1 VVRET
6 KKYYTFLIYS
16 VVVIL
21 MNVAAM
27 TLFFRMDLTA
37 NRVYSLSE
45 ASRAVVK
52 DLQEPLTVK
61 VFFSR
66 NLPAPYNSIERYLR
80 DLLEEYS
87 ISGKRR
93 FNYQFH
99 NVSAENN
106 SVSARNQESAH
117 AYGIQPVQIQNIEQD
132 EVKFQQAYMGMALLH
147 GDVVESIP
155 AITSTEGLE
164 YLITSTIRKMSNKM
178 SALLR
183 LKEPVSVK
191 LYLSSSLSTVG
202 PYMNITGLAQL
213 PDQMEEEINRLN
225 RKNYGK
231 LVFLHID
238 PDENPEAER
247 EAEERRVLRLNWQD
261 FRDRRGQSIPA
272 GRGYAGIIVEHGGR
286 AEMIRLIEVMRLPLF
301 GTQYQL
307 IDLKD
312 LEQVIDKSVEALI
325 SVSEEIGYVADH
337 GTPSL
342 GPSLS
347 LMGGDQDSSLTSLN
361 TLLSETYSVRPVNLK
376 EEGIPDGLSFLMIA
390 GPREYFSEYE
400 LYQIDQFLM
409 KGKSLA
415 IFLDSFNEV
424 ALPGQ
429 PSMMGQ
435 ERRSFHVPLNTGLEK
450 LLSHYGLEVRHSIVL
465 DENSYR
471 QRVPLA
477 FGGGERKIYF
487 APIIKNEMI
496 NREVG
501 YLNNIKGLVMLQA
514 SPVFIDD
521 EVIKNNNLK
530 ATRLFSSSPKSW
542 EMKERIELNPLL
554 LIPPDNDEDFKSFP
568 LAYGVEGKF
577 QSYFSDRPVPVVKR
591 DEEAG
596 QVGEGEDSP
605 EEAGLD
611 MSEVAAGETTIKQ
624 GKPGRIFLIGTSE
637 ILKDNVIDREGQ
649 NPNAQFIMN
658 VIDYLNG
665 REEIAVLRSK
675 VQKFNPL
682 REVSPAVRTTVKSAS
697 IAGLP
702 ALVIF
707 TGLIVWMRRA
717 ARKRLIRR
725 IFSR

>member
-1 VVRET
+1 VGKGT
-6 KKYYTFLIYS
+6 KKYYTFLIYLI
-16 VVVIL
+16 VVIL
-21 MNVAAM
+21 LNVAGM
-27 TLFFRMDLTA
+27 TLFFRMDLTS
-37 NRVYSLSE
+37 NSVYSLSE
-45 ASRAVVK
+45 ASKAVVK
-52 DLQEPLTVK
+52 DLPEPLTVK

-66 NLPAPYNSIERYLR
+66 NLPAPYNNMERYLR
-80 DLLEEYS
+80 DLLEEYL

-99 NVSAENN
+99 NVSAEND
-106 SVSARNQESAH
+106 SVSARNQELART
-117 AYGIQPVQIQNIEQD
+117 YGIQPVQIQNIEQD

-147 GDVVESIP
+147 GDVVQSIP

-213 PDQMEEEINRLN
+213 PDQIEEEINRLN
-225 RKNYGK
+225 RKHYGK
-231 LVFLHID
+231 LAFIHID
-238 PDENPEAER
+238 PDANPEAER
-247 EAEERRVLRLNWQD
+247 EAEERMVLRLNWQD

-286 AEMIRLIEVMRLPLF
+286 AEMIRLIEVIRLPLF

-307 IDLKD
+307 IDLND
-312 LEQVIDKSVEALI
+312 LEQAIDKSVEALI
-325 SVSEEIGYVADH
+325 GVNEEIGYIADH

-342 GPSLS
+342 RPSLS
-347 LMGGDQDSSLTSLN
+347 FAGGDQGSSLTSLN

-376 EEGIPDGLSFLMIA
+376 EGGIPDGLSFLMIA
-390 GPREYFSEYE
+390 GPRENFSEYE

-424 ALPGQ
+424 VLPGQ
-429 PSMMGQ
+429 QGMMGQ
-435 ERRSFHVPLNTGLEK
+435 AQRSYHVPLNTGLEK
-450 LLSHYGLEVRHSIVL
+450 LLSHYGLEVHHSIVL

-477 FGGGERKIYF
+477 FGGGERRIYF

-496 NREVG
+496 NREAV
-501 YLNNIKGLVMLQA
+501 YLNNIKGLVMLKA
-514 SPVFIDD
+514 SPVAVDD
-521 EVIKNNNLK
+521 EVIRSNNLK
-530 ATRLFSSSPKSW
+530 ATRLFSSSPRSW
-542 EMKERIELNPLL
+542 EMKEKIEMNAMFLR
-554 LIPPDNDEDFKSFP
+554 PPEKEEDFRSVP
-568 LAYGVEGKF
+568 LAYAVEGEF
-577 QSYFSDRPVPVVKR
+577 PSFFSDRPVPVIER
-591 DEEAG
+591 DQEAD
-596 QVGEGEDSP
+596 QDGEGEGSS

-611 MSEVAAGETTIKQ
+611 MSEITPGETTIKQ
-624 GKPGRIFLIGTSE
+624 GEPGKIFLIGTSE

-658 VIDYLNG
+658 VIDYLSG
-665 REEIAVLRSK
+665 REETAVLRSK

-702 ALVIF
+702 ALVVF
-707 TGLIVWMRRA
+707 TGLIVWTRRA
-717 ARKRLIRR
+717 ARKRLIQK